1 MNCFHLTLLNSEAD
15 TNTTY
20 VLPMRYSAS
29 EFQAF
34 IDCLRWTTMRTV
46 DYIYGNKGG
55 QAELCD
61 LMDDQL
67 RKLETERKDSLKE
80 VVSYGWYSM
89 IYDPE
94 IGYFPKV
101 EVSGIR
107 PFDLD

>member
-1 MNCFHLTLLNSEAD
+1 MNCFHLTVLNIEAE
-15 TNTTY
+15 TNASY
-20 VLPMRYSAS
+20 ILPMSYSAS

-34 IDCLRWTTMRTV
+34 IDCLHWTAQRAV
-46 DYIYGNKGG
+46 DYIHGSRWSM
-55 QAELCD
+55 AELCSHLD
-61 LMDDQL
+61 EHL
-67 RKLETERKDSLKE
+67 RALEAEHKDNLKD
-80 VVSYGWYSM
+80 VVSYGWYTM